1 MSMFSEFEGDFETIN
16 ASGRSSSNDLV
27 SISHTKGAKKQEVI
41 FRINREAMNLAKLNY
56 KDKVQIQF
64 ANNNTVCRILKTD
77 KGGSVTLSQQI
88 SNNELSAA
96 IIRLIYKPSIP
107 NFLELE
113 NDKRDQDEPLTK
125 VKYIHE
131 DKMIEYGEA
140 QITFKLKLDTYE

>member
-1 MSMFSEFEGDFETIN
+1 MSMFSNLEDSFETIN

-27 SISHTKGAKKQEVI
+27 SISHVKGSKKEEVI
-41 FRINREAMNLAKLNY
+41 FRINREAMNKAELNY

-64 ANNNTVCRILKTD
+64 ADNNSVCRILKTD

-88 SNNELSAA
+88 SNNDLSAG

-107 NFLELE
+107 NFIEME
-113 NDKRDQDEPLTK
+113 NKNGLQTEPLTR

-131 DKMIEYGEA
+131 NEMIEYGNS
-140 QITFKLKLDTYE
+140 QITFKLKVDTYE